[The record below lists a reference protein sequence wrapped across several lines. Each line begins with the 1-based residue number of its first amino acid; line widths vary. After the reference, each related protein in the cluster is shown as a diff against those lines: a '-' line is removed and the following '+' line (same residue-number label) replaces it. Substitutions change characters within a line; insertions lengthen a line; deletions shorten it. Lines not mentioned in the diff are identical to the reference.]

1 MLWHQTWE
9 PAHELTEP
17 RQTMKSLTSFATPRP
32 MHKNQS
38 KENKQ
43 EARKKG
49 IYYGVLDKGTR
60 KRKLSSTQKKNNKK
74 KSKIRAKVEHPFA
87 FMKEKLNYKN
97 TVAKTIERNDL
108 RFTMNCILYNIFRAD
123 YLLSRQNWWGTC
135 VKLSQK
141 KL

>member
-1 MLWHQTWE
+1 MESNLIRKK
-9 PAHELTEP
+9 AF
-17 RQTMKSLTSFATPRP
+17 TSAQPHDSKLLDKLLSGDERAIFGDSAYS
-32 MHKNQS
+32 N

-87 FMKEKLNYKN
+87 FMKEN
-97 TVAKTIERNDL
+97 TFFSA
-108 RFTMNCILYNIFRAD
+108 
-123 YLLSRQNWWGTC
+123 
-135 VKLSQK
+135 
-141 KL
+141 